1 MIEVQRRP
9 ALHSWL
15 GSGRPAPR
23 YMMRANQDNL
33 SCPLLT
39 LLTLANIPSS
49 RAGPAPGNPSESPG
63 VRSLALPMLPSLLP
77 SFIFSPPP
85 CPVSRVILSHPRGLR
100 VIPTLLH
107 THHGSPPAACLFP
120 VDLHI
125 FGTQPGATSHV
136 LSFQG
141 DGRGPP
147 GDPVQGTDLCLHGY
161 PLVWN
166 RSLVEG
172 SVPSTQGVLEAE
184 GSFHFLFPASSTVP
198 GT

>member
-1 MIEVQRRP
+1 MIEVQKRP

-15 GSGRPAPR
+15 GSRRPAPC
-23 YMMRANQDNL
+23 YVMRANRDDL

-49 RAGPAPGNPSESPG
+49 RAGPAPGNPSESPAA
-63 VRSLALPMLPSLLP
+63 RRLALPTLPSLLP
-77 SFIFSPPP
+77 SFIFPPPP

-107 THHGSPPAACLFP
+107 THRGSPPAVPP
-120 VDLHI
+120 VCGGPAHLRDPAWGHL
-125 FGTQPGATSHV
+125 PR

-147 GDPVQGTDLCLHGY
+147 GAPVRGTDLCLHGY

-184 GSFHFLFPASSTVP
+184 GSFHFLFPASSTVS

>member
-1 MIEVQRRP
+1 MLPV
-9 ALHSWL
+9 H
-15 GSGRPAPR
+15 
-23 YMMRANQDNL
+23 
-33 SCPLLT
+33 
-39 LLTLANIPSS
+39 S
-49 RAGPAPGNPSESPG
+49 RA
-63 VRSLALPMLPSLLP
+63 
-77 SFIFSPPP
+77 
-85 CPVSRVILSHPRGLR
+85 CLSHPRGLR

-107 THHGSPPAACLFP
+107 THHGSPPAARLFP